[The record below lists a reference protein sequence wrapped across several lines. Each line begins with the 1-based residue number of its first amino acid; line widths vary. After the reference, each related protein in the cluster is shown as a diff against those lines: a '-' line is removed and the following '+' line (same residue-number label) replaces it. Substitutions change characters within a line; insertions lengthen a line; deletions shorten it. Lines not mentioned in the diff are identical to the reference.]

1 MPIASDPTQL
11 LLGRGKVYFDRF
23 DSNGNTTG
31 LRFMG
36 EADKLEINPSATTK
50 DYFTMSKAAST
61 KLAQNII
68 NQTHEI
74 DLSLREYSP
83 ANLALALLGDAI
95 TLTQTQQVISAT
107 PGEQLSAKATPGCC
121 YQTQYR
127 NISLVTCK
135 TGSTALVLGT
145 DFEIIDPTLGLIRVL
160 PGTTQ
165 LDGTKPLSVAYTAAA
180 IAAGQQI
187 QAGTQS
193 KIEGKLVYVGDPV
206 NGPAYDAEV
215 WRVRFQPS
223 GALALI
229 TDDYGSIPLKGEVMD
244 DSMNHPVQPLYRAT
258 LRQ

>member
-1 MPIASDPTQL
+1 MPVASDPTQL

-95 TLTQTQQVISAT
+95 TLTQTTQTISAT
-107 PGEQLSAKATPGCC
+107 PGEQLSAKASPG
-121 YQTQYR
+121 
-127 NISLVTCK
+127 
-135 TGSTALVLGT
+135 
-145 DFEIIDPTLGLIRVL
+145 
-160 PGTTQ
+160 
-165 LDGTKPLSVAYTAAA
+165 
-180 IAAGQQI
+180 
-187 QAGTQS
+187 
-193 KIEGKLVYVGDPV
+193 
-206 NGPAYDAEV
+206 
-215 WRVRFQPS
+215 
-223 GALALI
+223 
-229 TDDYGSIPLKGEVMD
+229 
-244 DSMNHPVQPLYRAT
+244 
-258 LRQ
+258 